1 MDERNRTRLD
11 WEDVRVFVALARRGS
26 LSGAARSL
34 GVNHAT
40 VARRIASLEAAAG
53 GACFERRPGGY
64 ALTDRGKRI
73 LDAAAAMEDAAG
85 RLTAAAGAEEHPAL
99 RGIVRL
105 SATPSIAES
114 FVIPQLGSLQRA
126 HPGLD
131 IELVADRR
139 LVSLSRHE
147 ADLALRLGRPA
158 DSTLVGRKLASLAFG
173 LYAAPEVAAAHAARP
188 ELAPFISFDDS
199 GSALPEAVWL
209 REALPDA
216 RIAFRA
222 NGQMAQAAA
231 ARVGLG
237 IAPLPHFLAAE
248 DPGLVRVPF
257 PSAPPPRELWLLS
270 RPNSDRVERVRVVK
284 IWLVELFDATRRRF

>member
-1 MDERNRTRLD
+1 MD
-11 WEDVRVFVALARRGS
+11 WEDVRFFVALARRGS
-26 LSGAARSL
+26 LSGAARNL

-53 GACFERRPGGY
+53 GACFDRRPGGY
-64 ALTDRGKRI
+64 ELTDRGKRM
-73 LDAAAAMEDAAG
+73 LDAASSMEEAAG
-85 RLTAAAGAEEHPAL
+85 RLSAAAGDAEQPAAL
-99 RGIVRL
+99 SGIVRV
-105 SATPSIAES
+105 SATPSIAEA
-114 FVIPQLGSLQRA
+114 FIIPQLGRLQDA

-139 LVSLSRHE
+139 LVSLTRHE

-158 DSTLVGRKLASLAFG
+158 DSTLVGRKVASLGFG
-173 LYAAPEVAAAHAARP
+173 LYAAPELAAAHARRP

-209 REALPDA
+209 REAVPEA
-216 RIAFRA
+216 RVAFRA

-231 ARVGLG
+231 ARAGLG
-237 IAPLPHFLAAE
+237 IAPLPHFLAGE

-257 PSAPPPRELWLLS
+257 PSAPPRRELWLLS

-284 IWLVELFDATRRRF
+284 VWLIDLLEASRRRFQR

>member
-1 MDERNRTRLD
+1 MPDRNRTELD
-11 WEDVRVFVALARRGS
+11 WENVRFFLALVRHGS

-40 VARRIASLEAAAG
+40 VSRRIAALEAGVGAAL
-53 GACFERRPGGY
+53 FERRPSGY
-64 ALTDRGKRI
+64 GLTARGEEM
-73 LDAAAAMEDAAG
+73 LEAASAMAEAAA
-85 RLTAAAGAEEHPAL
+85 RLSVGSGDESRQVTGL
-99 RGIVRL
+99 VRL
-105 SATPSIAES
+105 SATPSIAEA
-114 FVIPQLGSLQRA
+114 FVIPRLGDLQAA

-158 DSTLVGRKLASLAFG
+158 DSTLVGKKLASLGFG
-173 LYAAPEVAAAHAARP
+173 LYAAPGVAAAATADI
-188 ELAPFISFDDS
+188 AGANFISFDDS
-199 GSALPEAVWL
+199 GLGLPEAIWL
-209 REALPDA
+209 REALPEA

-231 ARVGLG
+231 ARAGVG
-237 IAPLPHFLAAE
+237 IAPLPHFLAGNDAS
-248 DPGLVRVPF
+248 LVRVPF

-270 RPNSDRVERVRVVK
+270 RPNSDRIDRLRVVK
-284 IWLVELFDATRRRF
+284 EWLVTLFRAERHRF